1 MAADRSV
8 VPESASERA
17 PYQAPHKSVLPH
29 DALRRVARQSEV
41 SGPASSDTNSPG
53 REEHSVT
60 TTEQQPSALDEAK
73 LNAFIGKAVD
83 DWGTLTSAALVVI
96 GDKLGL
102 YTALAEGGPATPGEL
117 AQRTGTVELYVG
129 PWLINQAAGG
139 YLDYDATAGRYNLPP
154 EHAAALGAVVGAYY
168 LFTAAI
174 KAEPRITAA
183 FKTGQGMLWSEHDAA
198 LFAGTE
204 RFFRPG
210 YEQNLV
216 QSWIPA
222 MDGVE
227 AKLQTGATVADVGC
241 GHGASTLILAQ
252 AYPRSRFVGFDNHE
266 ASILRARQ
274 AAADAGMADRVTF
287 EVAGADAY
295 PAPRQ
300 RVRAGRLFRL
310 SARHGRPGR
319 RDPPRRQRPDRG
331 RHSTA
336 GRADGRRASRGQP
349 QPGRPRVRG
358 RLGADLHAARRGRG
372 RRGPGHHRDRRRP
385 ARGRD
390 SRRAIALP
398 ARDRNTVQ
406 PRLRGAPL
414 TNHRQAHASR

>member
-1 MAADRSV
+1 MCQPRPASCVHAEAREALADY
-8 VPESASERA
+8 ERA
-17 PYQAPHKSVLPH
+17 L
-29 DALRRVARQSEV
+29 
-41 SGPASSDTNSPG
+41 ASSG
-53 REEHSVT
+53 RGEHRVT
-60 TTEQQPSALDEAK
+60 TTEQQPSTFDEAK

-102 YTALAEGGPATPGEL
+102 YAALAESGPSTPREL

-139 YLDYDATAGRYNLPP
+139 YLAYDTTAGRYNLPP

-241 GHGASTLILAQ
+241 GHGASTLILAR
-252 AYPRSRFVGFDNHE
+252 AYPRSSFVGFDNHE

-274 AAADAGMADRVTF
+274 AAADAGLNDRVTF
-287 EVAGADAY
+287 EVAGANAY
-295 PAPRQ
+295 PAPLSGYELVAFFDCLHDMGDPVGAIRHAASALTEDGTLLLVEPMAGE
-300 RVRAGRLFRL
+300 RVEDNLNPVGRVYAGVSVLIC
-310 SARHGRPGR
+310 
-319 RDPPRRQRPDRG
+319 
-331 RHSTA
+331 T
-336 GRADGRRASRGQP
+336 P
-349 QPGRPRVRG
+349 QPWPRAAPPSAPSRPTPPC
-358 RLGADLHAARRGRG
+358 AR
-372 RRGPGHHRDRRRP
+372 
-385 ARGRD
+385 
-390 SRRAIALP
+390 S
-398 ARDRNTVQ
+398 
-406 PRLRGAPL
+406 
-414 TNHRQAHASR
+414 

>member
-1 MAADRSV
+1 M
-8 VPESASERA
+8 
-17 PYQAPHKSVLPH
+17 
-29 DALRRVARQSEV
+29 
-41 SGPASSDTNSPG
+41 
-53 REEHSVT
+53 T
-60 TTEQQPSALDEAK
+60 TTEQQPSTLDEAK

-117 AQRTGTVELYVG
+117 AQRTGTVELYVR

-216 QSWIPA
+216 
-222 MDGVE
+222 
-227 AKLQTGATVADVGC
+227 
-241 GHGASTLILAQ
+241 
-252 AYPRSRFVGFDNHE
+252 HE
-266 ASILRARQ
+266 L
-274 AAADAGMADRVTF
+274 DPG
-287 EVAGADAY
+287 
-295 PAPRQ
+295 
-300 RVRAGRLFRL
+300 AGRRRGQ
-310 SARHGRPGR
+310 ATDRRHGRR
-319 RDPPRRQRPDRG
+319 RWLRPRRLHADPG
-331 RHSTA
+331 A
-336 GRADGRRASRGQP
+336 GVSALALRRLRQSRG
-349 QPGRPRVRG
+349 V
-358 RLGADLHAARRGRG
+358 H
-372 RRGPGHHRDRRRP
+372 P
-385 ARGRD
+385 AR
-390 SRRAIALP
+390 SP
-398 ARDRNTVQ
+398 
-406 PRLRGAPL
+406 GAPL
-414 TNHRQAHASR
+414 TRAWPTG

>member
-1 MAADRSV
+1 M
-8 VPESASERA
+8 
-17 PYQAPHKSVLPH
+17 
-29 DALRRVARQSEV
+29 
-41 SGPASSDTNSPG
+41 
-53 REEHSVT
+53 T

-73 LNAFIGKAVD
+73 LNAFIGKAVG

-117 AQRTGTVELYVG
+117 AQRTGTVERYVR

-139 YLDYDATAGRYNLPP
+139 YLDYDATTGRYHLPP
-154 EHAAALGAVVGAYY
+154 EHAAALGAVAGAYH
-168 LFTAAI
+168 LFTAAM
-174 KAEPRITAA
+174 KAEPRISAA
-183 FKTGQGMLWSEHDAA
+183 FKTGQGMLWSEHDPA

-222 MDGVE
+222 LDGVA
-227 AKLQTGATVADVGC
+227 AKLQAGATVADVGC

-295 PAPRQ
+295 PAPLSGYDLVAFFDCLHDMGDPVGAIRHAASTLTEDGTVLLVEPMAGELVEDNLNPVG
-300 RVRAGRLFRL
+300 RVYAGASVLICTPHAVAEGGAALGTIATEAALREVV
-310 SARHGRPGR
+310 
-319 RDPPRRQRPDRG
+319 
-331 RHSTA
+331 TA
-336 GRADGRRASRGQP
+336 GGLSRFRRATETP
-349 QPGRPRVRG
+349 FNRVFE
-358 RLGADLHAARRGRG
+358 ARR
-372 RRGPGHHRDRRRP
+372 
-385 ARGRD
+385 
-390 SRRAIALP
+390 
-398 ARDRNTVQ
+398 
-406 PRLRGAPL
+406 
-414 TNHRQAHASR
+414 